1 MSEHSPT
8 TDRDEPTTIEA
19 EPREVL
25 DPEDYAQNQRIKD
38 IHEARRH
45 VRECLKDLSH
55 LARAQE
61 HYATHT
67 QLADAVATY
76 GYEVLPIMEQID
88 YSPNTEKLRES
99 EKLPWDNIEHFVTS
113 MGATP
118 DDYGHDYVLRQH
130 SMMVYHAL
138 NKVVQ
143 AAGLGMQFDD
153 GNDEWEIE
161 T

>member
-1 MSEHSPT
+1 MSERNPT
-8 TDRDEPTTIEA
+8 TGRDEQTTIEA

-45 VRECLKDLSH
+45 VRQALKDLPKV
-55 LARAQE
+55 ARESDHVTA
-61 HYATHT
+61 HGR
-67 QLADAVATY
+67 LADAVAAY
-76 GYEVLPIMEQID
+76 GYEVLPILEQID
-88 YSPNTEKLRES
+88 YDPNSEKLRES
-99 EKLPWDNIEHFVTS
+99 ESFPWDSIEDFITR
-113 MGATP
+113 MGHP
-118 DDYGHDYVLRQH
+118 PEDYGHQYVVRQH
-130 SMMVYHAL
+130 SMVVYHAL
-138 NKVVQ
+138 NQTIQ